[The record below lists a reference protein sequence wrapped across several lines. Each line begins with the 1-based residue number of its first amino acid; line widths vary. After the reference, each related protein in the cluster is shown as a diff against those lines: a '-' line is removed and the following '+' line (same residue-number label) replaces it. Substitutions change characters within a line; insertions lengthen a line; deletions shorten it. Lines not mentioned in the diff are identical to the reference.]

1 MEIENLESRESDIPI
16 FREWEKSRYI
26 IDKTILE
33 THNVMSLSEE
43 IAIDFAEVQFPLS
56 PAEERAWLDW
66 KLDKGIMTKKEL
78 LLYFNPDMDEVEL
91 QAKLDEVLEEKQ
103 METEAAQPQQPAFE
117 GLRKLGT
124 IS

>member
-1 MEIENLESRESDIPI
+1 MQ
-16 FREWEKSRYI
+16 
-26 IDKTILE
+26 
-33 THNVMSLSEE
+33 V
-43 IAIDFAEVQFPLS
+43 PLS